1 MKLNNF
7 TGGLNTRIDPS
18 LINLSSSVVCTNVDM
33 TSGPLKPV
41 KLPNNP
47 ITIDGKYAHYYDAQD
62 EWYASTTPKDYVEYQ
77 GKLYWTQDGT
87 AQQYDGTTVTNMGIV
102 QPADAPLLTAGGTGG
117 QDGTY
122 QYMYSYYNDNT
133 GIESSVSPLS
143 IEIALTGTAVTISYN
158 ASVDPQVTNIRIYRV
173 GGTWTDFLL
182 VATVTNVTGTYVD
195 TFADEDLQGAVIGSS
210 LNNAPPTGLRYLTE
224 SLGMFFGAVGTKL
237 YYTKGD
243 GYPQYWPA
251 INYFELFEPITSIA
265 AVTDGVLIFTRNSTH
280 LLAGREAET
289 FTLYPLDKSKGCI
302 SHAGTISTG
311 KVVYL
316 VGASGIY
323 LATSSGVSLLSDLFL
338 GEQAFDIVN
347 AVMLNDV
354 YYLQLTNGK
363 ILCYDRRYSE
373 AGSFYYF
380 DFASDAVATDRSKLY
395 VVKGAKL
402 LEVFGDGDATY
413 SYKTGVITEG
423 EYSNLKSYNKFYI
436 RSNGTVTVSIYID
449 GELALTKLLT
459 GNDLHEV
466 TPPQALR
473 RGYGLELEF
482 SGTGIVYE
490 VVNAPTFRE

>member
-18 LINLSSSVVCTNVDM
+18 LINLSSSVVCANVDM

-47 ITIDGKYAHYYDAQD
+47 IAIDGKYVYYYDAQD

-102 QPADAPLLTAGGTGG
+102 QPADAPLLTAGGAGG

-210 LNNAPPTGLRYLTE
+210 LNNAPPTDLRYLTE
-224 SLGMFFGAVGTKL
+224 SLGMFFGAVDT
-237 YYTKGD
+237 
-243 GYPQYWPA
+243 
-251 INYFELFEPITSIA
+251 
-265 AVTDGVLIFTRNSTH
+265 
-280 LLAGREAET
+280 
-289 FTLYPLDKSKGCI
+289 
-302 SHAGTISTG
+302 
-311 KVVYL
+311 
-316 VGASGIY
+316 
-323 LATSSGVSLLSDLFL
+323 
-338 GEQAFDIVN
+338 
-347 AVMLNDV
+347 
-354 YYLQLTNGK
+354 
-363 ILCYDRRYSE
+363 
-373 AGSFYYF
+373 
-380 DFASDAVATDRSKLY
+380 
-395 VVKGAKL
+395 
-402 LEVFGDGDATY
+402 
-413 SYKTGVITEG
+413 
-423 EYSNLKSYNKFYI
+423 
-436 RSNGTVTVSIYID
+436 
-449 GELALTKLLT
+449 
-459 GNDLHEV
+459 
-466 TPPQALR
+466 
-473 RGYGLELEF
+473 
-482 SGTGIVYE
+482 
-490 VVNAPTFRE
+490 